1 MPEYE
6 ETSNAGSN
14 ETPAELSLP
23 SIDNATKST
32 GFHDI
37 DMEIDSPRVKTPRVL
52 EVGALNRIYL
62 A

>member
-6 ETSNAGSN
+6 ETSNPGSN
-14 ETPAELSLP
+14 ETSAELSLP
-23 SIDNATKST
+23 SIDNTAKSM

-52 EVGALNRIYL
+52 EVSNLNL
-62 A
+62 